1 MTTAA
6 RTVSLGSPQFV
17 SVRPKRSPA
26 LAVPA
31 QFNCDPVVWAAWL
44 YHHDGLNQSQIAE
57 VLDVSRASVVKYLQQ
72 ARARDVVTVAVQPN
86 VVAVVE
92 ASLALQQRF
101 GLAHAL
107 VIPDD
112 GGMGEVSWRVG
123 QAGARWLTQELRPR
137 DVLGVA
143 WGRTVLALSQSLPR
157 ASLPDLT
164 VVQII
169 GSRSNEEGFSAE
181 QCTSNIAARLGARCV
196 NIFAPA
202 VLSRP
207 DLCEMLLQEP
217 LLKEQFVRMRACT
230 RALIGICTVKH
241 NSLIFDSWLISAE
254 VSRDYLARGA
264 VGVICGRFFD
274 AAGQP
279 VLGELDE
286 RMVGLSLDELARVP
300 IRLAVAGGGE
310 KTAALLGALRGGHLT
325 ELVTDERTAQRLLA
339 AG

>member
-1 MTTAA
+1 MKATLKKAA
-6 RTVSLGSPQFV
+6 TS
-17 SVRPKRSPA
+17 
-26 LAVPA
+26 AVPA
-31 QFNCDPVVWAAWL
+31 RFGCDPVVWAAWL
-44 YHHDGLNQSQIAE
+44 YHHDRLNQSQIAE
-57 VLDVSRASVVKYLQQ
+57 ILGVSRASVVKYLQ
-72 ARARDVVTVAVQPN
+72 RAREDDVVSVAVQLD
-86 VVAVVE
+86 VVALVE
-92 ASLALQQRF
+92 AAVALQNRF

-112 GGMGEVSWRVG
+112 GGVRDVARRLGE
-123 QAGARWLTQELRPR
+123 AGALWLAQELRPR

-143 WGRTVLALSQSLPR
+143 WGHTVLALSRALPR
-157 ASLPDLT
+157 ATLPEVT

-207 DLCEMLLQEP
+207 ELRNMLLDEP
-217 LLKEQFVRMRACT
+217 MLKEQFACVRASN
-230 RALIGICTVKH
+230 RALLGVCTVKH
-241 NSLIFDSWLISAE
+241 NSLIFDSTLISAE
-254 VSRDYLARGA
+254 VSRGYLARGA

-279 VLGELDE
+279 VLGELDD
-286 RMVGLSLDELARVP
+286 RMVGLTLGELARVP
-300 IRLAVAGGGE
+300 TRLGVAGGPQ
-310 KTAALLGALRGGHLT
+310 KTEALLGALRGRHLT
-325 ELVTDERTAQRLLA
+325 ELVTDELTAHRLLA